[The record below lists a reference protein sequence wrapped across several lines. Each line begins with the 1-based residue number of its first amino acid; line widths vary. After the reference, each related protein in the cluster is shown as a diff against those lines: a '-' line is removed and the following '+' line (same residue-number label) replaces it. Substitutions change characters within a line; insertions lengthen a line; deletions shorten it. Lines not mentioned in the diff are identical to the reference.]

1 MDDKSKLKEILS
13 KLDSINNK
21 VNNIQYQIFQTSE
34 YSDNGSYID
43 FLYDT
48 YTESLIEN
56 VCQVIGD

>member
-1 MDDKSKLKEILS
+1 MDNKSKLKEILS
-13 KLDSINNK
+13 KLDCIDNK

-34 YSDNGSYID
+34 YSDTCSYID

-56 VCQVIGD
+56 ACQVIGD

>member
-1 MDDKSKLKEILS
+1 MDDRSKLKEILN
-13 KLDSINNK
+13 KLDTINDK

-34 YSDNGSYID
+34 YSDTGSYID

-56 VCQVIGD
+56 ACQVIGD

>member
-43 FLYDT
+43 FL
-48 YTESLIEN
+48 
-56 VCQVIGD
+56 

>member
-34 YSDNGSYID
+34 YSDYGSSSD
-43 FLYDT
+43 
-48 YTESLIEN
+48 
-56 VCQVIGD
+56 